1 MKTLLIATTSA
12 LTLAA
17 APAMAQE
24 IPSDKPQHGP
34 EAVEFLNKRELSEI
48 KTDADATPKKVRA
61 MTKADTDKPEMERA
75 KKYKT
80 DKAHDMK
87 QAEAKPTFGPIVVVA
102 AAEPDFST
110 FATLVKKAGLED
122 ELKGPGPMTI
132 FAPTND
138 AFAALDKDTLMDLKS
153 DEVRLEKVLK
163 AHIVPEKVMMS
174 DITDRKTEYET
185 MGDTMLILERDTA
198 GKLSASNVAV
208 SRGDIV
214 AENGVIH
221 VLDQVIIPETDRDS
235 VLADNF
241 GS

>member
-1 MKTLLIATTSA
+1 
-12 LTLAA
+12 
-17 APAMAQE
+17 
-24 IPSDKPQHGP
+24 
-34 EAVEFLNKRELSEI
+34 
-48 KTDADATPKKVRA
+48 
-61 MTKADTDKPEMERA
+61 
-75 KKYKT
+75 
-80 DKAHDMK
+80 
-87 QAEAKPTFGPIVVVA
+87 
-102 AAEPDFST
+102 
-110 FATLVKKAGLED
+110 
-122 ELKGPGPMTI
+122 MTI